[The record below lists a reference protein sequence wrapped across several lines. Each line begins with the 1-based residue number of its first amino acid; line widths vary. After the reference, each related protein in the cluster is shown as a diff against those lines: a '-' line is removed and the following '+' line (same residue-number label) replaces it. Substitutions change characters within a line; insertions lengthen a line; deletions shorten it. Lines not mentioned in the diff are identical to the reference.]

1 MNVTNL
7 ITILSM
13 LLFLIGSIIIFWN
26 NINVQMKEIEMKIKN
41 TEDDMASLEK
51 WALRTQKHYD
61 EKFAEIQSESK
72 EDNKELNRKLDIL
85 IENLNDFKVD
95 FEKRIKD

>member
-1 MNVTNL
+1 MNVTNW

-13 LLFLIGSIIIFWN
+13 LLFWIGSIIIFWN

-95 FEKRIKD
+95 FEKRIK

>member
-1 MNVTNL
+1 MNVTNW
-7 ITILSM
+7 ITIMSM
-13 LLFLIGSIIIFWN
+13 LIFWIGSIIIFWN

-41 TEDDMASLEK
+41 TENDMVSLEK

-95 FEKRIKD
+95 FEKRIK

>member
-1 MNVTNL
+1 V
-7 ITILSM
+7 
-13 LLFLIGSIIIFWN
+13 
-26 NINVQMKEIEMKIKN
+26 
-41 TEDDMASLEK
+41 SLEK